1 MLRVWQTIAIALVA
15 LTMGTSFAHVLEL
28 PAKLH
33 YTGEFYLRLQTSL
46 HAYWGPPRVTGFVEP
61 AAMLSVL
68 FLAVLCRRGP
78 VTLRLTL
85 GAAICLLLAFPVV
98 FFWRVAPA
106 NATFFHAAHTGILPS
121 GWNAWRMR
129 WETGH
134 AIRFVLHL
142 IAFVMLAVSLTSERA
157 DTHAERSSSATRD
170 MAR

>member
-1 MLRVWQTIAIALVA
+1 MLRVWQTIAITLVA

-46 HAYWGPPRVTGFVEP
+46 YAYWGPPSVTGFIEP
-61 AAMLSVL
+61 AALLSVL
-68 FLAVLCRRGP
+68 LLTVLCRHRP
-78 VTLRLTL
+78 IALRLTL
-85 GAAICLLLAFPVV
+85 AAAICLLLAFPVV

-106 NATFFHAAHTGILPS
+106 NETFFHAAHSGVLPPDWDS
-121 GWNAWRMR
+121 WRMR

-142 IAFVMLAVSLTSERA
+142 MAFVLLALSLTSDRA
-157 DTHAERSSSATRD
+157 ETHAERSSSIAPE
-170 MAR
+170 

>member
-1 MLRVWQTIAIALVA
+1 MLRVWQTVAITLVA

-33 YTGEFYLRLQTSL
+33 YTGELYLRLQTSL
-46 HAYWGPPRVTGFVEP
+46 YAYWGPPSITGFIEP
-61 AAMLSVL
+61 AAVLSVL
-68 FLAVLCRRGP
+68 FLAVVCRRRP
-78 VTLRLTL
+78 VSLRLTV

-121 GWNAWRMR
+121 DWNAWRMR

-134 AIRFVLHL
+134 TIRFVLHL
-142 IAFVMLAVSLTSERA
+142 IALVLLAVSLTSERA
-157 DTHAERSSSATRD
+157 ETLPKEALQQR
-170 MAR
+170 

>member
-1 MLRVWQTIAIALVA
+1 MLRVWQTIAITLVA

-33 YTGEFYLRLQTSL
+33 YTGEFYLRLQTSMY
-46 HAYWGPPRVTGFVEP
+46 AYWGPPSVTGFVEP
-61 AAMLSVL
+61 AAVLSVL
-68 FLAVLCRRGP
+68 SLAVLCRRRP
-78 VTLRLTL
+78 VTQRLTL

-106 NATFFHAAHTGILPS
+106 NATFFHATQTGILPAN
-121 GWNAWRMR
+121 WNVWRMR

-142 IAFVMLAVSLTSERA
+142 IAFVLLALSLTGERA
-157 DTHAERSSSATRD
+157 ETLPKEALEQR
-170 MAR
+170 